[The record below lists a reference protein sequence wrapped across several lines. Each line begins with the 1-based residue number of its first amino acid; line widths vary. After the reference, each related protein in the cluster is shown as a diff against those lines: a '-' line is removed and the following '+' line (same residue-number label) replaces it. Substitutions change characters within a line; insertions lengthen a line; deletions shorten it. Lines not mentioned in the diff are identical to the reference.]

1 MAVVQPT
8 VNVCEPFEG
17 RPIRYQAEAAHRMWV
32 ETGRQPA
39 SWAWIETTC
48 GTPCLNVDHMAMQAP
63 RQLAYP
69 SRVCIYCG
77 RSAGT
82 QDHLLPRQWSG
93 ETKRTYVVTVPACGT
108 CNNAL
113 NDTLTWSITERRM
126 ICHYRL
132 RRKFRKALEVVE
144 YGPSDIAKFE
154 GMLRD
159 EVLDG
164 MARKRVIDAMLAW
177 PEHDPG
183 YDLRACQKSGIEDP
197 YAIGLI
203 IPREEAA
210 RIAREVVGGATE
222 DDHQERNVSAFGF
235 RKHGQIGTYR
245 LGCRCAPCKEARRLH
260 AKRPQ
265 RKARVFDE

>member
-1 MAVVQPT
+1 MAEIQPT
-8 VNVCEPFEG
+8 VNTCEPFEG
-17 RPIRYQAEAAHRMWV
+17 RPIKYQAEAAHLMWV
-32 ETGRQPA
+32 ETGQQPA
-39 SWAWIETTC
+39 SWAWIDTTC
-48 GTPCLNVDHMAMQAP
+48 GTACLNVDHMTMQAP

-69 SRVCIYCG
+69 RRVCIYCG

-82 QDHLLPRQWSG
+82 VDHLLPRQWSG
-93 ETKRTYVVTVPACGT
+93 EAKRTYVATVPACGT

-132 RRKFRKALEVVE
+132 RRKFRKALSVVE
-144 YGPSDIAKFE
+144 YGPSDVAKFE
-154 GMLRD
+154 GALRK

-164 MARKRVIDAMLAW
+164 MARKRIIDAMLAW

-197 YAIGLI
+197 YAVGLI

-210 RIAREVVGGATE
+210 RIAREVVGESTE
-222 DDHQERNVSAFGF
+222 HDHRDRDVSAFGF

-245 LGCRCAPCKEARRLH
+245 LGCRCEPCTRARREYVSRKP
-260 AKRPQ
+260 KRP
-265 RKARVFDE
+265 RIYDE